1 MPHEPK
7 YSKDDM
13 VWIWSSVH
21 NKPIAGIV
29 LELERVPPFEEEMIV
44 REDYI
49 IYKILA
55 DERIIKLSDRFLY
68 KCPEDCRDAREYVE
82 GLIKLSISTSLETR
96 NTITGTGVPTC
107 VSPVQLPVDVLDY
120 IFEYGGKNRY

>member
-44 REDYI
+44 REDYV

-68 KCPEDCRDAREYVE
+68 KCPEDCPDSREYVQ
-82 GLIKLSISTSLETR
+82 GLIKLSISKNLDSP
-96 NTITGTGVPTC
+96 IG
-107 VSPVQLPVDVLDY
+107 VSPVQLPVDVMDY